1 MKYVKTSNA
10 TNQIARKK
18 LLDKFLKKHKIYL
31 SFYRNTKQ
39 YSGFTVDRLI
49 ACRENPAG
57 LMLVRSGGVQH
68 WKDLIFGT
76 ILITYGKNTTKG
88 RKGEVMLDKK
98 MLK

>member
-1 MKYVKTSNA
+1 MKYVKTINA

-57 LMLVRSGGVQH
+57 LIVGAFPWSATLEGFKFWDNIDYL
-68 WKDLIFGT
+68 WKE
-76 ILITYGKNTTKG
+76 YYKRKKG
-88 RKGEVMLDKK
+88 RSNVR
-98 MLK
+98 